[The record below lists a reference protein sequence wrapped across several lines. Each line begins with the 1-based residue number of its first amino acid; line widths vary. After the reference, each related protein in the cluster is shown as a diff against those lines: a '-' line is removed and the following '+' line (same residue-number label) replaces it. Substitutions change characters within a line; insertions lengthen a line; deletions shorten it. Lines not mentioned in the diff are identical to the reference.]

1 MTDETLQND
10 SSQTTENDNNQY
22 IEALNEIKRNS
33 VSKADYD
40 ALKAENKKLL
50 DSIVNGTEAAQ
61 TVVQEKP
68 DVQELRNKLKNY
80 DANTPNLEFVKTA
93 VELRDLL
100 LEQGEDDPFVA
111 RGELYNPTQA
121 DYETAARVAAVYKE
135 CIELADGDNDTFVKE
150 LNKRIK

>member
-10 SSQTTENDNNQY
+10 SSQKTEIDNNQY

-40 ALKAENKKLL
+40 SLKAENKKLL
-50 DSIVNGTEAAQ
+50 DSIVNGTEVAQ

-68 DVQELRNKLKNY
+68 SIQELRNKLSKY
-80 DANTPNLEFVKTA
+80 DANTPTLEMVSTM

-100 LEQGEDDPFVA
+100 LEQGEQDPFVPA
-111 RGELYNPTQA
+111 GSQYNPTQL
-121 DYETAARVAAVYKE
+121 DYEKANRVATVYKE
-135 CIELADGDNDTFVKE
+135 CIEAAEGDPDQFLKE
-150 LNKRIK
+150 LNRRTK